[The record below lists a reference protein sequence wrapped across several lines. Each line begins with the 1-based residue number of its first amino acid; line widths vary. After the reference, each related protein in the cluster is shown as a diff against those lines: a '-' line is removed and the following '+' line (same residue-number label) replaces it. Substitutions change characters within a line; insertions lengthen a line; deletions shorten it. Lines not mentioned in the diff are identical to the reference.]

1 MCRLPRRLLP
11 SARFARSRAQPP
23 EEHSACDWPLA
34 RRPNDEGARGGGRAE
49 PPKLGNPVRIV
60 LTPGQAHEMTVARE
74 LLAPIHDAYV
84 TADSAY
90 SSASLIKELE
100 QRGCEAVVANN
111 PTHRRRNLDAHL
123 YRERFL
129 VEAFFQKLKRYR
141 RVAMRFEKLAK
152 DFLACVQLAMRSPR
166 VRAPLAGVIIGS
178 ARPPAASVRARGARS
193 RARLPPEHSGRG
205 EPPTLRHL
213 RGGGD
218 ERARRRRE
226 RHLPFRREPTS

>member
-1 MCRLPRRLLP
+1 MIG
-11 SARFARSRAQPP
+11 RSRGGPTTKVHAVVDAP
-23 EEHSACDWPLA
+23 SRRSLA
-34 RRPNDEGARGGGRAE
+34 
-49 PPKLGNPVRIV
+49 NPVRIV

-152 DFLACVQLAMRSPR
+152 NFLACVQLAMRAPR
-166 VRAPLAGVIIGS
+166 VHAPLMVGSAASRFRPRATRAPVRGCHPSTPVVVNR
-178 ARPPAASVRARGARS
+178 RP
-193 RARLPPEHSGRG
+193 
-205 EPPTLRHL
+205 
-213 RGGGD
+213 
-218 ERARRRRE
+218 
-226 RHLPFRREPTS
+226 